1 MEIKKFQKKA
11 DEIIN
16 SIDGKIGIEHDVNN
30 AFMHLI
36 EEVGEVAN
44 QLNKPNIRNE
54 EIEKQKLAE
63 ELCDVLI
70 FIARIANIHSIDL
83 EDAIEGKINKLK
95 QKWGLGI

>member
-1 MEIKKFQKKA
+1 MEIKEFQKKA

-16 SIDGKIGIEHDVNN
+16 SIDGKLCIEHNVNS

-36 EEVGEVAN
+36 EEIGEVAN

-63 ELCDVLI
+63 ELSDVLL
-70 FIARIANIHSIDL
+70 FIARIANIYGIDL
-83 EDAIEGKINKLK
+83 EDAIKGKINKLK
-95 QKWGLGI
+95 QKWGLDI